1 MVQLGISFLQRV
13 GFMYTKKLFFTL
25 ASCLLLCSN
34 THAQDKKED
43 LVQLACAGNQSAL
56 AAIETYYSK
65 CNLTCE
71 SPAGIGK
78 KNTEYWRN
86 SALIRIREPHA
97 ITTLDV
103 KIEKGKL
110 YSVQIAPNQKA
121 DRNMAYTHIY
131 DPNFRI
137 LDANPWDY
145 SLFVLP
151 FGLMSDEAP
160 PVFTLTEAVSRST
173 VRKAEWVGKHPARQ
187 IHLILDINGEPRS
200 YEVWVDPSRN
210 WLINR
215 CVMTYRSKNKRKP
228 DAKEVEWKFDWK
240 VTDWTEIKPTLFVPT
255 RSTSVSDTGD
265 DFIITKTAEITN
277 IRINEPI
284 SPPAMPH
291 APAGTLL
298 FDKIENRI
306 YPLGPNGVPQGRG
319 QRVGE
324 PFYPTMPTPDKL
336 NPNPNRVDRSASYR
350 KWLLPI
356 LVVVALAGG
365 LFFGSRYLRKA

>member
-1 MVQLGISFLQRV
+1 MLAKFIFAV
-13 GFMYTKKLFFTL
+13 TL
-25 ASCLLLCSN
+25 VCAIVN
-34 THAQDKKED
+34 IHANGQDKKED

-65 CNLTCE
+65 CHLTTE
-71 SPAGIGK
+71 SPLGTGK
-78 KNTEYWRN
+78 NNTEYWRKPGQ
-86 SALIRIREPHA
+86 IRVREPRA
-97 ITTLDV
+97 VTTLDV

-110 YSVQIAPNQKA
+110 YSVVTAPNQKA

-131 DPNFRI
+131 DPNFHMI
-137 LDANPWDY
+137 DADPWEY
-145 SLFVLP
+145 SLFALP
-151 FGLMSDEAP
+151 IGLMSDDP
-160 PVFTLTEAVSRST
+160 PPIFTLTEAVSRST
-173 VRKAEWVGKHPARQ
+173 VKKAEWVGKTPTRQ

-200 YEVWVDPSRN
+200 YEVWVDPAHN
-210 WLINR
+210 WLISR
-215 CVMTYRSKNKRKP
+215 CVMKYRTSNKRRP
-228 DAKEVEWKFDWK
+228 DSKEVEHKHDWK
-240 VTDWTEIKPTLFVPT
+240 VSDWMEIKPSLFVPT
-255 RSTSVSDTGD
+255 RSTSVSDSGD
-265 DFIITKTAEITN
+265 DFVITKTVEISS
-277 IRINEPI
+277 IRINEPF
-284 SPPAMPH
+284 SPPPMPH
-291 APAGTLL
+291 ALAGTLL